1 MGLDELLDKLIQ
13 IKEIRINDIEKMFSI
28 DAITK

>member
-13 IKEIRINDIEKMFSI
+13 RKEIRVIDVEKMFSI